1 MARNRESTFQDA
13 KNSFFWVP
21 NAGLQFIKIKKFLN
35 YKGILI
41 RWRFFNFSFF
51 FSFSIFNHPGELG
64 IPIDRGHDADAFG
77 VGTKPGRCVVEEKSG
92 K

>member
-1 MARNRESTFQDA
+1 LPPGCNLINF
-13 KNSFFWVP
+13 
-21 NAGLQFIKIKKFLN
+21 KKSQII
-35 YKGILI
+35 KGILI

-51 FSFSIFNHPGELG
+51 FSFSIFNHPGKLG

-77 VGTKPGRCVVEEKSG
+77 VGTRPGRCVVEEKSG